1 MNIGKIK
8 TTYGKVIYI
17 FFVLLIGALYVPFIS
32 LMPNE
37 WFRDRD
43 NYIIYA
49 QSSELIM
56 NSYSNL
62 SLLFNEPLFL
72 LLNKF
77 LSKLFDYNFIPHIYI
92 LFFMIV
98 FYAGLIKYSKNFITF
113 IFGIL
118 LSLTI
123 PYMLQSELVA
133 LRQSIATAILM
144 VSFIL
149 VKDDYKVAFI
159 VFMCS
164 FIHSIFFIFSVF
176 YILNFIFLKNLNI
189 NKKIFINFIVMIFVS
204 LFSIALAKFF
214 GLRQGDEYNQNMN
227 VARSGGAFIVFLGV
241 FIYLFFIGNKQ
252 ENRLYTFT
260 MIGLVMFLT
269 AYFLTPIS
277 GRLFNTIIPFLI
289 FLLISKGRVS
299 DIIFLMGLLF
309 VFLILF
315 FLGSYNDLLSI
326 SEVEII
332 NKFSLYYRDF
342 FSL

>member
-1 MNIGKIK
+1 
-8 TTYGKVIYI
+8 
-17 FFVLLIGALYVPFIS
+17 
-32 LMPNE
+32 
-37 WFRDRD
+37 
-43 NYIIYA
+43 
-49 QSSELIM
+49 
-56 NSYSNL
+56 
-62 SLLFNEPLFL
+62 
-72 LLNKF
+72 
-77 LSKLFDYNFIPHIYI
+77 
-92 LFFMIV
+92 MIV